1 MSRAFEF
8 LHLPPRLNKP
18 RRNGL
23 TMLIDSG
30 LSINQMQ
37 EIIFNFSDYIDV
49 WKLGWATTQL
59 QDKYTVI
66 QKVDLLRRYDI
77 RAMTGGTLFELAEH
91 QGMTGVYID
100 ALVEYGFNTLELSS
114 GSIDIS
120 EKRICEIVNKAK
132 EKKLFCYCEVGKKE
146 AAIDLS
152 ADEYNEII
160 GKYLNAGADK
170 VIVEARESGKSVG
183 VMGEDGEPC
192 QEKLEKCIK
201 GFDREKII
209 FEAPLKNQQVFFLK
223 KFGSEV
229 NLGNISPMDIVS
241 LETLRRGLRGDTIDD
256 FNSIIARR
264 NLANQKS

>member
-23 TMLIDSG
+23 KMLIDSG

-77 RAMTGGTLFELAEH
+77 RAMTVGPFELAEH

-120 EKRICEIVNKAK
+120 EKEFAK
-132 EKKLFCYCEVGKKE
+132 
-146 AAIDLS
+146 
-152 ADEYNEII
+152 
-160 GKYLNAGADK
+160 
-170 VIVEARESGKSVG
+170 
-183 VMGEDGEPC
+183 
-192 QEKLEKCIK
+192 
-201 GFDREKII
+201 
-209 FEAPLKNQQVFFLK
+209 
-223 KFGSEV
+223 
-229 NLGNISPMDIVS
+229 
-241 LETLRRGLRGDTIDD
+241 
-256 FNSIIARR
+256 
-264 NLANQKS
+264 